1 MNVTRRQAQVLDAL
15 CEYGHNKLIARHL
28 KVELKAVEAI
38 LTRIKASTGIDS
50 RVVLAVQWD
59 RQRRR

>member
-1 MNVTRRQAQVLDAL
+1 MLDAL